1 MNDQISI
8 KIMRSLIV
16 AQRERRR
23 LRSRTGFNLVLRI
36 VGLITMISVLGSF
49 LFVGATVGAAA
60 AGYSL
65 VTQGLPTPEEVESAS
80 VESFETTKIYDRTG
94 QTLLYEVIDPN
105 AGDRNW
111 ISLDDVPEHLINAT
125 VAMEDKNFWNNPGFD
140 WYGITRAFVNNLQ
153 GKSVQGASSI
163 TQQVVKRSVFTIEEQ
178 AEKSYSRK
186 IIEVL
191 VSMELTRLYEKEMIL
206 EWYLNTIFY
215 GNLAYGIDAA
225 ARTYFGKPAVELTLA
240 ESAMLVPIPQS
251 PAYNPFDA
259 PEEAKQRQ
267 EIALR
272 RMVEEGYIPQA
283 EADAAAAEPLEYAVS
298 EERFDIKAPHFSMYV
313 RRKLEDMYGP
323 ELVAGG
329 GLRVYTTLDLDLN
342 RQAQCSAQT
351 YLRIL
356 GGEDPA
362 AVIPEAM
369 DAGCVAAQYIP
380 DVPAKRIGVDH
391 NVNNAAAMVIR
402 ARTGEI
408 LAMIGSAD
416 YWNDEIDG
424 KFNVAV
430 NGLRQPGSSFKP
442 FTYVT
447 LLSQGYNAAHMF
459 MDVRKAFEQ
468 GEGHPPYVPVN
479 YTRNYH
485 GPVGLRNALARSL
498 NIPAVEAMSI
508 AGIENVLRT
517 AHRMGISTLDK
528 GLQHYGLSLTLGGG
542 EVYLIDMTYAFS
554 LFATNGIMFGEPV
567 PEQEQ
572 RPGFRELN
580 PVAILR
586 VEDRNGNVLYRYDQP
601 ESQRVLESRL
611 AYLITNILSDR
622 RARIPAFGSPNALE
636 LSNER
641 PAAAKTGTTN
651 NFADNW
657 TIGFTPQYVTGVW
670 MGNTD
675 QREKME
681 NTPGSRGASYI
692 WHAVM
697 EYLHQGEP
705 VVPFSRP
712 EGLVEV
718 QVCKKSGKLPNG
730 HCPVTTELMI
740 PGTEPTEQDTL
751 YQAYP
756 VNKESG
762 KLATIYTPPELVEER
777 VYEVYPSEAQDWLNG
792 LPEDERPPTPPTEYD
807 TIYGP
812 DLRNAEVS
820 IISPTA
826 YSYVRGA
833 VPIMGNARG
842 GDFAFYRLVYG
853 AGMNPVEWTQVGPD
867 HNNQVDKN
875 VLEIFDTTGL
885 ADGFYTLQLQ
895 VVEHN
900 QNVRQAILQ
909 LTVDNTPPD
918 ADLTYPPDGQT
929 YEFGFD
935 EWVNINVEVNDAYA
949 TDRVE
954 FYKNDEET
962 PFEVKSV
969 APYNINWVLEGVGQ
983 YSFYVK
989 VFDAAGNETETEP
1002 VTVRIEPRSEP

>member
-875 VLEIFDTTGL
+875 VLEIFDTIGL

>member
-65 VTQGLPTPEEVESAS
+65 VTQDLPTPEEVESAS

-485 GPVGLRNALARSL
+485 GPVSLRNALARSL

>member
-1 MNDQISI
+1 
-8 KIMRSLIV
+8 MRSLIV

>member
-1 MNDQISI
+1 MSNQIPI
-8 KIMRSLIV
+8 KIIRSLIV
-16 AQRERRR
+16 AERERRR
-23 LRSRTGFNLVLRI
+23 QQSRTGVNLALRI
-36 VGLITMISVLGSF
+36 VGLIALISLLGSF
-49 LFVGATVGAAA
+49 LLVGATVSTAA

-65 VTQGLPTPEEVESAS
+65 VTQDLPTPEEVESAS
-80 VESFETTKIYDRTG
+80 VESFETTKIYDRSG
-94 QTLLYEVIDPN
+94 KTLLYEVIDPN

-111 ISLDDVPEHLINAT
+111 VSLDEVPQHLMNAT
-125 VAMEDKNFWNNPGFD
+125 VAMEDKKFWTNPGFD
-140 WYGITRAFVNNLQ
+140 WYGIARAFLNNLQ
-153 GKSVQGASSI
+153 GKQVQGASSI

-186 IIEVL
+186 IVEVL

-225 ARTYFGKPAVELTLA
+225 ARTYFGKPAVDLTLA
-240 ESAMLVPIPQS
+240 EAAMLVPIPQS
-251 PAYNPFDA
+251 PAFNPFDA

-272 RMVEEGYIPQA
+272 RMVEEGYITQE
-283 EADAAAAEPLEYAVS
+283 EADATAAQPLSYAES
-298 EERFDIKAPHFSMYV
+298 EERFDIKAPHFSMYI
-313 RRKLEDMYGP
+313 RRKLEEMYGP

-356 GGEDPA
+356 NGEDPTT
-362 AVIPEAM
+362 VITEAT
-369 DAGCVAAQYIP
+369 ANGCVAAQYLP
-380 DVPAKRIGVDH
+380 DVPARRIGVDH
-391 NVNNAAAMVIR
+391 NANNAAVMVIR
-402 ARTGEI
+402 PMTGEI
-408 LAMIGSAD
+408 LAMVGSAD

-447 LLSQGYNAAHMF
+447 LLSQGYNPAHMF
-459 MDVRKAFEQ
+459 LDVRKAFEQ
-468 GEGHPPYVPVN
+468 GEGRPPYVPVN
-479 YTRNYH
+479 YTRDYH
-485 GPVGLRNALARSL
+485 GPVSLRSALARSL

-508 AGIENVLRT
+508 AGIDNVLRT
-517 AHRMGISTLDK
+517 AHRMGINTLDK

-542 EVYLIDMTYAFS
+542 EVHLIDMTYAFS
-554 LFATNGIMFGEPV
+554 LFATNGVMFGQPV
-567 PEQEQ
+567 PAEQQ

-601 ESQRVLESRL
+601 ESQRVLDERL
-611 AYLITNILSDR
+611 AYLITDILSDR
-622 RARIPAFGSPNALE
+622 LARLPAFGRPNALE
-636 LSNER
+636 LANER
-641 PAAAKTGTTN
+641 PAGAKTGTTN
-651 NFADNW
+651 DFTDNW
-657 TIGFTPQYVTGVW
+657 TLGFTPQYVTGVW

-705 VVPFSRP
+705 IVPFSRP
-712 EGLVEV
+712 DGLVEV

-740 PGTEPTEQDTL
+740 PGTEPTEKDTL

-756 VNKESG
+756 VNKETG
-762 KLATIYTPPELVEER
+762 RLATIHTPPELVEER
-777 VYEVYPSEAQDWLNG
+777 VYEVYPSEAQDWLNS
-792 LPEDERPPTPPTEYD
+792 LPEDDRPPTPPTEYD

-812 DLRNAEVS
+812 DLANAEVA

-826 YSYVRGA
+826 YSYVRGV

-853 AGMNPVEWTQVGPD
+853 AGMNPEEWAPVGPD

-885 ADGFYTLQLQ
+885 DDGFYTLQLQ

-900 QNVRQAILQ
+900 QNVRQAVLQ

-969 APYNINWVLEGVGQ
+969 APYNINWTLEGVGQ
-983 YSFYVK
+983 YTFYVK
-989 VFDAAGNETETEP
+989 VYDAAGNETQTEP
-1002 VTVRIEPRSEP
+1002 VTVQVEPRSAP